1 MKLSNAMFA
10 ASLLMLTLSAL
21 ILFGVSPEQ
30 EFWNE
35 AVFTGF
41 FSSVFY
47 CITGAAADANGH

>member
-1 MKLSNAMFA
+1 MKPSNAMFA

-41 FSSVFY
+41 FSSAVYMVF
-47 CITGAAADANGH
+47 CSVFDANGH

>member
-1 MKLSNAMFA
+1 MKLSNLMFA
-10 ASLLMLTLSAL
+10 ASLLMLTLSVL

-41 FSSVFY
+41 FSSAVYMVF
-47 CITGAAADANGH
+47 CSIFEANGH